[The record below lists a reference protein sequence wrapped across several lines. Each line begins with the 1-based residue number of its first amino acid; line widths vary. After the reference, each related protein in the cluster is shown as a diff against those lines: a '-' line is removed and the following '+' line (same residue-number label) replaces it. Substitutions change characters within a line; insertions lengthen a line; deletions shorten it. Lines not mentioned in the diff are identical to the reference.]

1 MAEAA
6 AAPGGAAEGPSPRK
20 RKAWDGPPPAAG
32 DLGHAQF
39 WWYRDPYG
47 VDQGP
52 HATTTMRSWFEAG
65 YIPAVTPLAASYYGE
80 VPSEMW
86 LAAELWES
94 PETEAF
100 VLAEGAAAALQ
111 LEAAAP
117 DYIEAAEFESE
128 KEGYVFKFDVYGLGY
143 YKDEEASRPIEVTID
158 AIEAEKQEKLERNAR
173 ARMQAFPKWDTI
185 SG

>member
-6 AAPGGAAEGPSPRK
+6 AAPGGAAEGPSSRK

-100 VLAEGAAAALQ
+100 VLAEGAVRPAAATHPGGAVRGLQ
-111 LEAAAP
+111 RSATAGGRVVSAAT
-117 DYIEAAEFESE
+117 AEEDFR
-128 KEGYVFKFDVYGLGY
+128 GF
-143 YKDEEASRPIEVTID
+143 
-158 AIEAEKQEKLERNAR
+158 
-173 ARMQAFPKWDTI
+173 
-185 SG
+185 